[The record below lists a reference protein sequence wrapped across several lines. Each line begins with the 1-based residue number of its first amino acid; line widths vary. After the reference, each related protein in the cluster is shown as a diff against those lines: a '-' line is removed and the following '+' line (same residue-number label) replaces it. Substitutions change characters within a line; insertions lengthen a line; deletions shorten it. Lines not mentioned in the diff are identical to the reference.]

1 MRSQIFYLLCFPWY
15 QKCAKQL
22 QTPRKIKSYFP
33 CIYQWYKDWKL
44 CVIRKELKILQV
56 QYKFNQTIIKEGQIV
71 FEDEVSH
78 PPKYVGG
85 YPVVTQLSRFSPPN
99 KQDTVPTLFH
109 LLFIISLQ
117 DRYLHLY
124 TKAEQRNQVN
134 YPKAYS

>member
-1 MRSQIFYLLCFPWY
+1 
-15 QKCAKQL
+15 
-22 QTPRKIKSYFP
+22 
-33 CIYQWYKDWKL
+33 
-44 CVIRKELKILQV
+44 LQV

-71 FEDEVSH
+71 FEDEVSC

-109 LLFIISLQ
+109 FLFIISLQ